1 MRVSR
6 LSIPLLLAFFFLV
19 TPFARGEDRPLL
31 KSLFGALSNQRSES
45 GPFSG
50 VKGPKRVEIDL
61 TNQVLRAYNG
71 NRLYMK
77 TNISS
82 GRTGNTPRGN
92 FRAGPYKSERHFS
105 SLYHNAP
112 MPWSVQI
119 SGNIFVHGSN
129 FVPDYPAS
137 KGCVRVPIT
146 GRNPAKKLFNWLD
159 VGTPIKITY

>member
-1 MRVSR
+1 MRLPR
-6 LSIPLLLAFFFLV
+6 FLILFLSALLLLSA
-19 TPFARGEDRPLL
+19 PFAQAEERNLL
-31 KSLFGALSNQRSES
+31 QSLFGGISSKRSEAGS
-45 GPFSG
+45 NRG
-50 VKGPKRVEIDL
+50 KRVEIDISE
-61 TNQVLRAYNG
+61 QMLRAYNG

-119 SGNIFVHGSN
+119 SGNIFVHGSSS
-129 FVPDYPAS
+129 VPNYPAS

-159 VGTPIKITY
+159 VGTPIKISS